1 MSGNT
6 EFQRRPSDAKTS
18 PSKAFLI
25 FDALTWAFSIV
36 AAAVLRYDFDVDAI
50 NWPILGWFVAVAIGL
65 QIFFGNFLRTYR
77 HDIRFRI
84 GTFEDTLKILLAV
97 TCTGGSL
104 FVISIVFGKQFGFSR
119 GATVIAT
126 AIAIVLALG
135 TRLIARMYIERTR
148 RPATD
153 STRALIFGGGYIG
166 TNLIQWM
173 MTDPV
178 SQILP
183 VGVIDDDPS
192 LTSQKIK
199 GVPVLGTFAEI
210 ERVAAETS
218 AEMLIVA
225 IGEADATLLR
235 KVQDVASKNG
245 LSVKVMPP
253 IGQVVAKGVRGNDLR
268 DLSIEDLLGRQPV
281 ETNVSEIAGYLTG
294 KKVLVTGAGGSI
306 GSQLCTEIAKYGPS
320 ELMMLDRDET
330 GLQQVLIN
338 VAGNGLLDTDA
349 VILADIREADTIMRI
364 FKDRRPEVVFHAA
377 ALKHLPMLEQYPDEG
392 WKTNVLGTLHV
403 LKAAAAVNVETFVN
417 ISTDKAANPTSV
429 LGHSKRVAEKLTAW
443 YGEQA
448 KGTYLSVRFGNVIGS
463 RGSMLPTF
471 VRLIQGDKPLTV
483 THPDATRFFM
493 TIPEACQLVLQAGGI
508 GRSGEVLILDMGEP
522 VSILE
527 VAQRML
533 KMSGKDIDIVFTG
546 LREGEK
552 LHEELVGEGESEERP
567 FHPKVSHAHANSLDP
582 TNLAKEQFMAR
593 IGKTDNKNVVSIK

>member
-1 MSGNT
+1 MPGTSNDLKKQQ
-6 EFQRRPSDAKTS
+6 FPKT
-18 PSKAFLI
+18 PPGRVYFLG
-25 FDALTWAFSIV
+25 DALLWTLAIF
-36 AAAVLRYDFDVDAI
+36 AAAILRYEFDVSAI
-50 NWPILGWFVAVAIGL
+50 NWSLFGAFAACAILLQLVIGYL
-65 QIFFGNFLRTYR
+65 LHAYR
-77 HDIRFRI
+77 KAIRFRI
-84 GTFEDTLKILLAV
+84 GTFEDTLRIVLTTCGTGTVLTLVAMIL
-97 TCTGGSL
+97 SNKHN
-104 FVISIVFGKQFGFSR
+104 ISR
-119 GATVIAT
+119 GVMIIATVF
-126 AIAIVLALG
+126 AIVLVLAIRLF
-135 TRLIARMYIERTR
+135 TRIYFERAF

-153 STRALIFGGGYIG
+153 STRALILGGGYIG

-173 MTDPV
+173 MSDPL
-178 SQILP
+178 SPILP
-183 VGVIDDDPS
+183 VGIIDDDPALS
-192 LTSQKIK
+192 SQKIK
-199 GVPVLGTFAEI
+199 GVPVLGAFSDI
-210 ERVAAETS
+210 DRVASETS

-225 IGEADATLLR
+225 IGGADAALLR
-235 KVQDVASKNG
+235 RVQDIASQKG

-281 ETNVSEIAGYLTG
+281 ETNVSKIAGYLTG
-294 KKVLVTGAGGSI
+294 KRVLVTGAGGSI
-306 GSQLCTEIAKYGPS
+306 GSQLCTEIAKFGPS

-338 VAGNGLLDTDA
+338 VVGNGLLDTDA
-349 VILADIREADTIMRI
+349 VILADIREADTLKRI
-364 FKDRRPEVVFHAA
+364 FEDCRPEVVFHAA

-403 LKAAAAVNVETFVN
+403 LQAAAATNVETFVN

-443 YGEQA
+443 YGEHSG
-448 KGTYLSVRFGNVIGS
+448 KTYLSVRFGNVIGS

-471 VRLIQGDKPLTV
+471 VRLIQENKSLTV

-508 GRSGEVLILDMGEP
+508 GRTGEVLILDMGEP

-527 VAQRML
+527 VAQRMI

-552 LHEELVGEGESEERP
+552 LHEELVGDGETEERP
-567 FHPKVSHAHANSLDP
+567 FHPKVSHAHADSLDP
-582 TNLAKEQFMAR
+582 VNLDKEQFMQR
-593 IGKTDNKNVVSIK
+593 IGKADNKNVVISK